1 MIHPESEAQEFTF
14 DTFGGRINV
23 SRSDRTLTPLGG
35 LTAFASFV
43 SELGVIDKLVDTC
56 PVKRSSPN
64 ATPIRDLIVGFILT
78 CIQEGKRFRDIRFI
92 QNDKVLAKVF
102 GVERRIPSNDSI
114 TRFFA
119 RFDKISCKQWLHQAQ
134 QIIYDSLTD
143 FYILDWDSTVT
154 TRYGSQE
161 DVSIGYNPTKRGR
174 GSHHP
179 LICFIAGSRLCL
191 GMEFRPGD
199 QYSSK
204 GWIETMEDIFEHLP
218 SARLPFLN
226 RADIAFCGE
235 EFLKWHESPDHQ
247 RPFYLFKLRKTSRI
261 KEVLNRVAESQWEGS
276 GSIGALQVY
285 DTTIGLKG
293 WDRERRV
300 VLGRRLISKMS
311 PQESGTL
318 FGTSEFHYYAWVT
331 NLSKGQ
337 YNAWQIADL
346 YNGRADCENIYDELK
361 NHWGLSGFC
370 SDKAIVT
377 EMAARFTLLSYNLWS
392 LFVRF
397 FNLDTHEE
405 AKNSRR
411 EFLLLPAQYAESGRS
426 RYVQLS
432 TSDVLWKR
440 IKTGYERLQIW
451 LSQIASQLK
460 IGTQP
465 AALGYAIGQ
474 SCGPPITHLL
484 GTN

>member
-1 MIHPESEAQEFTF
+1 MIHLSSEAENFTF
-14 DTFGGRINV
+14 DTFGGRMNV
-23 SRSDRTLTPLGG
+23 SRSDRILTPLGG

-43 SELGVIDKLVDTC
+43 SELGIIDKLVNTC

-64 ATPIRDLIVGFILT
+64 ATPVRDLIVGFILT

-92 QNDKVLAKVF
+92 QNDKVLAKAF

-114 TRFFA
+114 TRFFSQ
-119 RFDKISCKQWLHQAQ
+119 FDKGSCKQWLHDGQ
-134 QIIYDSLTD
+134 QVIYNSLTD

-179 LICFIAGSRLCL
+179 LICSIAGARLCL
-191 GMEFRPGD
+191 GMEFRSGD
-199 QYSSK
+199 QYSSN
-204 GWIETMEDIFEHLP
+204 GWIKTMEDIFDHLP
-218 SARLPFLN
+218 SGRFPYLN

-235 EFLKWHESPDHQ
+235 DFLKWHESSAHQ
-247 RPFYLFKLRKTSRI
+247 RPFYLFKLRKTSKV
-261 KEVLNRVAESQWEGS
+261 KEALYKISESQWEGS
-276 GSIGALQVY
+276 GSIGALQVC
-285 DTTIGLKG
+285 DATIQLDG
-293 WDRERRV
+293 WRHARRV
-300 VLGRRLISKMS
+300 VLGRRLISKES
-311 PQESGTL
+311 PEESGTL
-318 FGTSEFHYYAWVT
+318 FGTSEYHYYAWVT

-397 FNLDTHEE
+397 FNIDTHEE
-405 AKNSRR
+405 ARNSRR
-411 EFLLLPAQYAESGRS
+411 EFLLLPAQYIESGRS

-432 TSDVLWKR
+432 ASDVLWKKIR
-440 IKTGYERLQIW
+440 SGYERLKLW
-451 LSQIASQLK
+451 LSQIASQLE
-460 IGTQP
+460 IGTQI
-465 AALGYAIGQ
+465 ATFGYAIGQ
-474 SCGPPITHLL
+474 NSDPPLTPLP
-484 GTN
+484 TTD